1 MSFFK
6 EVASLYGL
14 NIRQSMLLEL
24 ELRKLEQHLQN
35 LEHHIEN
42 FEVASNIRQRF
53 EMLMSQIQ
61 LNFDQMEKFVNHLY
75 FTDKYQKLVVYFI
88 RAFYI
93 AGGNRERFKT
103 TYELISTHVAS

>member
-14 NIRQSMLLEL
+14 NISQSMLVEL
-24 ELRKLEQHLQN
+24 ELRRLEQYLQSLGN
-35 LEHHIEN
+35 QIED
-42 FEVASNIRQRF
+42 FEVASTIHKRF
-53 EMLMSQIQ
+53 ESLMNQMQ

-93 AGGNRERFKT
+93 AGGSPDRFRT
-103 TYELISTHVAS
+103 TYELIATQSAS